1 MTSPR
6 FSTAI
11 PTAAVTL
18 STAGLLPFIG
28 LTLAP
33 LWGVEPFGREPL
45 LVLAQYS
52 ATTLSFMGA
61 VHWGLAMGEFGGRR
75 DASWTYAAS
84 VAPALIAWFALAF
97 FPTGVAL
104 RIMAGAFALL
114 LAYDVGAVRRG
125 YAPAWYAHLRWPLT
139 LIVVVS
145 LFFAS
150 ILT

>member
-11 PTAAVTL
+11 PTAALTL
-18 STAGLLPFIG
+18 SAAGLLPFIG
-28 LTLAP
+28 LTLAQ
-33 LWGVEPFGREPL
+33 LWHIEPFGRQPL
-45 LVLAQYS
+45 LVLAQYA

-61 VHWGLAMGEFGGRR
+61 VHWGLAMSEYGGRR
-75 DASWTYAAS
+75 DASWTYAVG

-97 FPTGVAL
+97 FPTDVAL
-104 RIMAGAFALL
+104 RIMAIAFALL
-114 LAYDVGAVRRG
+114 LAYDIGSVRRG
-125 YAPAWYAHLRWPLT
+125 FAPAWYAHLRWPLT
-139 LIVVVS
+139 LIVVAC